1 MDLGE
6 EPLRAGS
13 KTSVTLS
20 LASITYNAM
29 RLRTQP
35 RDGSTSSAGAWT
47 PGRVQLS
54 GSLFVFDTAIRVP
67 GSATG
72 AMLASRDYE
81 FKVRGGGS
89 GGAGCR
95 GRGRVGGGCWG
106 CCCCRK
112 KGHDWCL
119 GDRG

>member
-13 KTSVTLS
+13 KTSATLS

-35 RDGSTSSAGAWT
+35 RDGSSSSAGAWT

-72 AMLASRDYE
+72 TMLPSRDYE
-81 FKVRGGGS
+81 FKVHAVRGRWGGGGS
-89 GGAGCR
+89 GEVRAGWGGLLGLLLLQEKGA
-95 GRGRVGGGCWG
+95 
-106 CCCCRK
+106 
-112 KGHDWCL
+112 
-119 GDRG
+119 